1 MKIMSDAPPV
11 PAAAVAAEQAIQA
24 SHIPVA
30 LIDRDPA
37 QPRTHFDEGA
47 LHELADSIREHGVIQ
62 PIEVE
67 ATGDGRYL
75 IHHGE
80 RRWRASQLAGRET
93 IPAIVAPARAAD
105 EKLVRQ
111 ALENL
116 HREDLNPIDEARVYQ
131 RLSTLGW
138 SRTRI
143 ARETGKSLPLINGRL
158 AWLKLEE
165 EIQRL
170 VALGHLH
177 RDSRLADKLLILPP
191 EVRVPLAEKLARRGL
206 GLKGSMAA
214 CDRMA
219 AELTTRAEAAERGR
233 ERHAT
238 RAAAVGSPGDHNP
251 NGRDP
256 FARANGRVNGQG
268 APAHAGGALAHAVP
282 MVAYGANGAS
292 EARATIGQAAE
303 AMCRACSLRPSGA
316 DVIPAWEL
324 VERAAEATCAAC
336 VKRDG
341 PPIPRVCALCQ
352 GVALLKQLV
361 EGAKAQG
368 TQVKA

>member
-1 MKIMSDAPPV
+1 MSNTQSI
-11 PAAAVAAEQAIQA
+11 AAVRAGAIEA
-24 SHIPVA
+24 RHIPVTA
-30 LIDRDPA
+30 IDRDPG
-37 QPRTHFDEGA
+37 QPRTDFDEA
-47 LHELADSIREHGVIQ
+47 KLHELADSIRAHGVIQ

-80 RRWRASQLAGRET
+80 RRWRASQLAGQET
-93 IPAIVAPARAAD
+93 IPAVVAPARAAD
-105 EKLVRQ
+105 DNLVRQ

-116 HREDLNPIDEARVYQ
+116 HREDLNPIDEARVY
-131 RLSTLGW
+131 RGLITLGW

-143 ARETGKSLPLINGRL
+143 ARETGKSLPTINGRL
-158 AWLKLEE
+158 VWLKLEK
-165 EIQRL
+165 EIQHL

-256 FARANGRVNGQG
+256 FAHANGRVNGHG
-268 APAHAGGALAHAVP
+268 PAGGALAHAVP

-292 EARATIGQAAE
+292 AARATIGQAAE

-352 GVALLKQLV
+352 GAELLRRLVAAV
-361 EGAKAQG
+361 APMEVDHEA
-368 TQVKA
+368 

>member
-1 MKIMSDAPPV
+1 MSNTQTIQP
-11 PAAAVAAEQAIQA
+11 AAVAAEQAIEA
-24 SHIPVA
+24 RHIPVTA
-30 LIDRDPA
+30 IDRDPG
-37 QPRTHFDEGA
+37 QPRTDFDEA
-47 LHELADSIREHGVIQ
+47 KLVELADSIREHGVIQ

-67 ATGDGRYL
+67 ATGDGRYI

-80 RRWRASQLAGRET
+80 RRWRASRLAGRET
-93 IPAIVAPARAAD
+93 IPAIVAPARPAD

-131 RLSTLGW
+131 GLINLGW

-143 ARETGKSLPLINGRL
+143 ARETGKSLPTINGRL
-158 AWLKLEE
+158 AWLKLEK
-165 EIQRL
+165 EIQHL

-219 AELTTRAEAAERGR
+219 QELFARAEAAERGR

-251 NGRDP
+251 
-256 FARANGRVNGQG
+256 FTHANGRVNGKG

-292 EARATIGQAAE
+292 AARATIGQAAE
-303 AMCRACSLRPSGA
+303 AMCRACSLRPEGA

-352 GVALLKQLV
+352 GAELLRRLVAAVAPMEV
-361 EGAKAQG
+361 EHEA
-368 TQVKA
+368 